1 MKLAYAI
8 PLLLMG
14 AFVLGGLIPQAY
26 ADLIANDSFLIEG
39 SGFAVTEKEIKNSE
53 IDMLLST
60 TNQVG
65 SRIPFEV
72 LDGFITLDQND
83 FVISSMKGEVLR
95 DGRFMRISGTADN
108 VLGQISVSLFGRL
121 IEDSDE
127 GSIFSFTGRI
137 SEGIISNKI
146 VYTAKISQ
154 LATAGIATTETT
166 SDTLPKTEVSTLTA
180 EQFKKEFSFTI
191 VPGASSQSFNLNY
204 EGAAGVPAEYSA
216 AQSGLTKARYVIPTD
231 RLIIVPGYTL
241 YFENQDSVPHT
252 IVSAKRDTNSRG
264 GGTPIPDGRL
274 STGVIEP
281 GETGKITVDLL
292 GFIFLTDPEYKWI
305 KLDITSF
312 PEDDDTTL
320 IRTTKQRS
328 EINFGSPEGYDARL
342 RPGEIRESTP

>member
-8 PLLLMG
+8 PLVLTG
-14 AFVLGGLIPQAY
+14 IFVLFPQAY
-26 ADLIANDSFLIEG
+26 AELIPNDSFLTEG

-53 IDMLLST
+53 IDMLFST

-72 LDGFITLDQND
+72 IDGFITLDQND
-83 FVISSMKGEVLR
+83 FIINNMKGEVLR
-95 DGRFMRISGTADN
+95 DGRYIRISGTADN
-108 VLGQISVSLFGRL
+108 VLGEISVSLFGRL

-154 LATAGIATTETT
+154 LLTAGISTTEST
-166 SDTLPKTEVSTLTA
+166 TEVSNATVSTLPTT
-180 EQFKKEFSFTI
+180 EFKKEFTFTI
-191 VPGASSQSFNLNY
+191 VPGASSQSLNLNY
-204 EGAAGVPAEYSA
+204 QSAAGITSQYSG
-216 AQSGLTKARYVIPTD
+216 AQVGLTKARYVVPTD
-231 RLIIVPGYTL
+231 RLIVVPGYTL
-241 YFENQDSVPHT
+241 YFENLDSVPHT

-281 GETGKITVDLL
+281 GETGSITVDLL
-292 GFIFLTDPEYKWI
+292 GFIFLTDPQYTWI

-312 PEDDDTTL
+312 PEDDDTIL
-320 IRTTKQRS
+320 IRSTKQRS

-342 RPGEIRESTP
+342 KSGEIRQSSP